1 MAIVRDHLG
10 EIVVVPM
17 VNVVAPVQQAETTY
31 QEPETMGEA
40 FLDLLFGFIG
50 LTLFKT
56 GEFMEL
62 FGKK

>member
-1 MAIVRDHLG
+1 
-10 EIVVVPM
+10 M
-17 VNVVAPVQQAETTY
+17 VKVVAPVQQAETTY

-56 GEFMEL
+56 GEFMES